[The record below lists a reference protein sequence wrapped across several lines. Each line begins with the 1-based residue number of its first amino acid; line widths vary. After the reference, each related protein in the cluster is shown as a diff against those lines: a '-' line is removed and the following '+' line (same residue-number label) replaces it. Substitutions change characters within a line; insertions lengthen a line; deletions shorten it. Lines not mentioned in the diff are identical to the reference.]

1 MDFKALFGLTVIP
14 AAILGGSVVACLSR
28 RICDLFLVL
37 LVVLSPM
44 MELLDVNFVSRNWY
58 RGTALGFQVSIPDVL
73 AMSLLAASLLRPHHN
88 ERRIYWPPGL
98 GLLVLF
104 FLYACFSVTISTPRL
119 FGLFELFKMARG
131 FIFVLAVALYLRSER
146 ELRLLV
152 LGLALLIGFEGL
164 LALKQRYMVGYYRVP
179 GTVDDAN
186 SLSML
191 LCLTLPV
198 LAAAINSRFAL
209 PLRGLCAL
217 ALALGC
223 VAEVMTISR
232 AGISDL
238 LLVLTGVAV
247 TTMSYRLTARKLVWT
262 CLIAVA
268 ATAVAAKAWH
278 TVMSR
283 FEDTSLKAEYENR
296 HEMGRGYYLRVAAAI
311 LREHWLG
318 IGLNN
323 WSYWVSNRYGPRL
336 GFRFVPY
343 RGTDAEPS
351 DVIPSGSNVDEAQA
365 APAHCLGALTAGEL
379 GIPGLFLFTLVWLR
393 WFQMG
398 ASFLFPRTGDPMRR
412 MGVGLFFGF
421 CGIFIQSL
429 TEWVF
434 RQSPIYFLFHVLL
447 GALASLYF
455 IKRREKRQARIQ
467 TGPAAVAARRFPA
480 SVAATFNTQ
489 YSTSSAQWAVSKFNV
504 RCWMSH
510 VRRWTFNVS
519 QPIL

>member
-14 AAILGGSVVACLSR
+14 AAILGGSLVACLSK
-28 RICDLFLVL
+28 RICDLFFVL
-37 LVVLSPM
+37 LVVLSPL

-58 RGTALGFQVSIPDVL
+58 RGTSLGFQVSVVDVL
-73 AMSLLAASLLRPHHN
+73 ALSLLAASLLRPRHDQT
-88 ERRIYWPPGL
+88 RIYWPPGL

-104 FLYACFSVTISTPRL
+104 FFYACFSVAISTPKL
-119 FGLFELFKMARG
+119 FGLFELFKMVRG
-131 FIFVLAVALYLRSER
+131 FIFVFAVALYLRSER

-152 LGLALLIGFEGL
+152 LGLALLICFEGL
-164 LALKQRYMVGYYRVP
+164 LALKQRYIVGYYRVP

-191 LCLTLPV
+191 LCLTLPI
-198 LAAAINSRFAL
+198 LAAAINSRFPL

-223 VAEVMTISR
+223 VAEIMTISR
-232 AGISDL
+232 AGITDL
-238 LLVLTGVAV
+238 ILVLTGVTAA
-247 TTMSYRLTARKLVWT
+247 TMSYRLTARKLVWT
-262 CLIAVA
+262 CLIGVA
-268 ATAVAAKAWH
+268 AIAVAAKAWH

-283 FEDTSLKAEYENR
+283 FDDTSLKQEYENR
-296 HEMGRGYYLRVAAAI
+296 HDMGRGYYLRVAAAI
-311 LREHWLG
+311 VREHWLG

-365 APAHCLGALTAGEL
+365 APAHCLGALTTGEL
-379 GIPGLFLFTLVWLR
+379 GLPGLFLFTLVWLR

-398 ASFLFPRTGDPMRR
+398 ASFLLPRTGDPMRR
-412 MGVGLFFGF
+412 MGVGLFFGV

-455 IKRREKRQARIQ
+455 IKRRQKRH
-467 TGPAAVAARRFPA
+467 
-480 SVAATFNTQ
+480 AATETAPVMAQTQ
-489 YSTSSAQWAVSKFNV
+489 GLPARMAERSNLQGAS
-504 RCWMSH
+504 C
-510 VRRWTFNVS
+510 RRWGFDVGCWTLGVF
-519 QPIL
+519 QPRTPGSV